1 MLYRLGLA
9 SFVLIGASLPAV
21 ESKPMNVL
29 LIIADDLN
37 TRLGCYGE
45 PQARTPALD
54 RFASQSVVFDRC
66 YAPSTVCTPSRKALL
81 TGLAIH
87 TVGADNSDYMDAHP
101 EQMTMPRWFREHGYQ
116 TAKVGKVEHGHE
128 YAGLKDWEQ
137 VLPVQWSQD
146 KRIIATTFKDSTGK
160 NIGSSRYL
168 PDDVPTVDQGM
179 AASFKRFAT
188 SERDQ
193 QRPFFFALGFLS
205 PHTPY
210 ESQRR
215 HRDLHPLAAIPLPET
230 PAGVTPMTK
239 PPSYQA
245 RMIERLHTPKPGID
259 SAQLGV
265 DDPSSYNA
273 TVSAELQRTITRDY
287 DASVSM
293 MDEALAEVMETLET
307 TGLAANTMVL
317 FTSDQ
322 GYFLGYRGMWS
333 KHYLYPDVLR
343 VPMMV
348 RVPGVQPARTNGI
361 VELIDT
367 WPSLSELAG
376 LPKPPS
382 AVGSSFANLLH
393 HPTSPG
399 KTAAFAEGIMFGG
412 HAVITRDH
420 LFLDWTEGPAR
431 IRAPV
436 GLAEGKSLKI
446 LDPIIDLS
454 RLKDSLTIH
463 LDGHQRWI
471 DLDGW
476 RESSRELYDLRQDPR
491 AWHDLASDPAQKESI
506 AAHAALIHGYFPAQ
520 IPIMQMP

>member
-1 MLYRLGLA
+1 MYRLGLT
-9 SFVLIGASLPAV
+9 SLILFGANLSAV
-21 ESKPMNVL
+21 ETKPLNVL

-45 PQARTPALD
+45 PQARTPTLD
-54 RFASQSVVFDRC
+54 HLASESVVFDRC
-66 YAPSTVCTPSRKALL
+66 YAPCTVCTPSRKALL

-87 TVGADNSDYMDAHP
+87 TVGADNSDFMAAHP
-101 EQMTMPRWFREHGYQ
+101 DQMTMPRWFREHGYQ
-116 TAKVGKVEHGHE
+116 TVKVGKVEHGND
-128 YAGLKDWEQ
+128 YAGLKDWEK
-137 VLPVQWSQD
+137 VLPMNWSHD
-146 KRIIATTFKDSTGK
+146 KRIIATTFRDSTGK

-188 SERDQ
+188 SERDK

-210 ESQRR
+210 ESQSR
-215 HRDLHPLAAIPLPET
+215 HRDLHPLADIPLPET
-230 PAGVTPMTK
+230 PAGTTPMTK

-259 SAQLGV
+259 PAKLGV
-265 DDPSSYNA
+265 DDPISYNA
-273 TVSAELQRTITRDY
+273 AVSAELQRTITRDY

-293 MDEALAEVMETLET
+293 MDEALAEVMETLDA
-307 TGLAANTMVL
+307 TGLAANTIVL

-322 GYFLGYRGMWS
+322 GFFLGYRGMWS

-348 RVPGVQPARTNGI
+348 RVPGVQPSRADGI
-361 VELIDT
+361 IELIDT
-367 WPSLSELAG
+367 WPTLSELAG

-382 AVGSSFANLLH
+382 AVGSSFAKLTH
-393 HPTSPG
+393 HPSSSG
-399 KTAAFAEGIMFGG
+399 KSAAFAEGIMFGG
-412 HAVITRDH
+412 HAVITHDN

-436 GLAEGKSLKI
+436 GLAEGKSLRV

-454 RLKDSLTIH
+454 RLKDNLTIH

-491 AWHDLASDPAQKESI
+491 AWRNLAEDPSQSGTI
-506 AAHAALIHGYFPAQ
+506 AAHVALIHDYFPAQ
-520 IPIMQMP
+520 IPAEKAP